1 MRRIINIDNEAVLS
15 LSNRQLEIKLLNNY
29 GEYMIPI
36 EDIMVLMISNPSSR
50 ISSGAVRVLGE
61 ENVPVVFCGN
71 NYHPVSICLPLEGN
85 TLVSKRI
92 KIQVECPEPARK
104 QAWQQT
110 IIAKIVNQASLV
122 DLIGKDSKAI
132 TKYKTRVLSD
142 DKDNAEAKAA
152 REYWKVIFEDGFA
165 RDRFGK
171 WPNPALNYTYAVFR
185 AVMARAVVGTGLNP
199 SLGIHHRNQYNAF
212 CLVDDFIEP
221 YRPFADLVV
230 LSLLK
235 EDSFVEHIQSDEM
248 TKEVR
253 KYLLG
258 SLNMTVKL
266 GGKEYLLNSA
276 MEVTADSYLNLI
288 SGKAKRIRYP
298 EVL

>member
-1 MRRIINIDNEAVLS
+1 M
-15 LSNRQLEIKLLNNY
+15 KL
-29 GEYMIPI
+29 
-36 EDIMVLMISNPSSR
+36 
-50 ISSGAVRVLGE
+50 
-61 ENVPVVFCGN
+61 
-71 NYHPVSICLPLEGN
+71 
-85 TLVSKRI
+85 
-92 KIQVECPEPARK
+92 KIQVECSEPARK
-104 QAWQQT
+104 QTWQQT

-152 REYWKVIFEDGFA
+152 REYWKVLFEEEFV
-165 RDRFGK
+165 RERFGN

-212 CLVDDFIEP
+212 CLVDDLIEP

-235 EDSFVEHIQSDEM
+235 EESLLEHIQSDEL

-258 SLNMTVKL
+258 SLNMTVNL
-266 GGKEYLLNSA
+266 VGKEYLLSNA

-288 SGKAKRIRYP
+288 
-298 EVL
+298 